1 MDSRELCI
9 DELGK
14 VNGGFITNTV
24 ISTPIKTFQNQDGV
38 HNAALTDVDPYMRS
52 APARMGRPAYDSN
65 TGVDPY
71 MRSVR

>member
-14 VNGGFITNTV
+14 VNGGFITNPV
-24 ISTPIKTFQNQDGV
+24 ISTPIKTFQSQGGV
-38 HNAALTDVDPYMRS
+38 HNAAMTDVDPYMRS
-52 APARMGRPAYDSN
+52 APARTGRPAYDSN

-71 MRSVR
+71 MRSIR